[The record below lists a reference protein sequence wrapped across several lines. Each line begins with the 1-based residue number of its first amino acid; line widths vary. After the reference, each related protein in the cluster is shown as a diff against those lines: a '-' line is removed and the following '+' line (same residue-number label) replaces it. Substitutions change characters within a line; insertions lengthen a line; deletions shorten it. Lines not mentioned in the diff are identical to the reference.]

1 MFNFCKEMKYNNH
14 SKDLALLANS
24 FLEQAINA
32 DLGENKP
39 NYTNRDFF
47 NVLIIFQ
54 NALMDKMFDNQ
65 NYIEMS
71 LQDREQMAINCGYE
85 LRDFILKYTGLNI
98 SKIDEFLK

>member
-1 MFNFCKEMKYNNH
+1 MKYNNH
-14 SKDLALLANS
+14 SKDLDKLANS

-65 NYIEMS
+65 NYIDMNYEE
-71 LQDREQMAINCGYE
+71 RAEMAINCGYD
-85 LRDFILKYTGLNI
+85 LRDFILKYTGLNP
-98 SKIDEFLK
+98 SNIDEFLK

>member
-1 MFNFCKEMKYNNH
+1 MYNNH
-14 SKDLALLANS
+14 AEHLALLANS

-32 DLGENKP
+32 KLGENKP

-65 NYIEMS
+65 NYLDMDLI
-71 LQDREQMAINCGYE
+71 DREQMAMNCGNE
-85 LRDFILKYTGLNI
+85 LRDFVLKYTGLNP
-98 SKIDEFLK
+98 SNIDEFLK

>member
-1 MFNFCKEMKYNNH
+1 MYNNH

-32 DLGENKP
+32 DFGENKP

-65 NYIEMS
+65 NYIGMNYEE
-71 LQDREQMAINCGYE
+71 RAEMAINCGYD
-85 LRDFILKYTGLNI
+85 LRDFILKYTGLNT
-98 SKIDEFLK
+98 SNIDEFLK

>member
-1 MFNFCKEMKYNNH
+1 MYNNH
-14 SKDLALLANS
+14 AEHLEALANS

-32 DLGENKP
+32 DFGENKP

-65 NYIEMS
+65 NYIDMNYEE
-71 LQDREQMAINCGYE
+71 RAEMAINCGY
-85 LRDFILKYTGLNI
+85 D
-98 SKIDEFLK
+98 

>member
-1 MFNFCKEMKYNNH
+1 MYNNH
-14 SKDLALLANS
+14 SEHLALLANS

-32 DLGENKP
+32 KLGENKP

-65 NYIEMS
+65 NYLDMDLI
-71 LQDREQMAINCGYE
+71 DREQMAINCGYD
-85 LRDFILKYTGLNI
+85 LRDFILKYTGLNP
-98 SKIDEFLK
+98 SNIDEFLK

>member
-1 MFNFCKEMKYNNH
+1 MYNNH
-14 SKDLALLANS
+14 AEHLDLLANS

-32 DLGENKP
+32 DCGENKP

-65 NYIEMS
+65 NYIGMNYEE
-71 LQDREQMAINCGYE
+71 RAEMAINCGTD
-85 LRDFILKYTGLNI
+85 LRDFVLKYTGLNP
-98 SKIDEFLK
+98 SNIDEFLK

>member
-1 MFNFCKEMKYNNH
+1 MYNNH
-14 SKDLALLANS
+14 AEHLALLANS

-32 DLGENKP
+32 KLGENKP

-65 NYIEMS
+65 NYLDMDLI
-71 LQDREQMAINCGYE
+71 DREQMAINCGNE
-85 LRDFILKYTGLNI
+85 LRDFILKYTGLNP
-98 SKIDEFLK
+98 SNIDEFL

>member
-1 MFNFCKEMKYNNH
+1 MMYNNH
-14 SKDLALLANS
+14 SKDIAKLANS

-32 DLGENKP
+32 DFGENKP
-39 NYTNRDFF
+39 NYTNRDFL

-71 LQDREQMAINCGYE
+71 LQDREQMAINCGYD
-85 LRDFILKYTGLNI
+85 LRDFILKYTGLNT
-98 SKIDEFLK
+98 SKIDEFL

>member
-1 MFNFCKEMKYNNH
+1 MYNNH
-14 SKDLALLANS
+14 AEHLALLANS

-32 DLGENKP
+32 KLGENKP

-65 NYIEMS
+65 NYLDMDLI
-71 LQDREQMAINCGYE
+71 DREQMAINCGNE
-85 LRDFILKYTGLNI
+85 LRDFVLKYTGLNP
-98 SKIDEFLK
+98 SNIDEFLK

>member
-1 MFNFCKEMKYNNH
+1 MKYNNH
-14 SKDLALLANS
+14 SKDLDKLANS

-32 DLGENKP
+32 DFCENKP

-85 LRDFILKYTGLNI
+85 LRDFIIKYTGLNP
-98 SKIDEFLK
+98 SKIDDFLK

>member
-1 MFNFCKEMKYNNH
+1 MYNNH
-14 SKDLALLANS
+14 SKDLDLLANS

-32 DLGENKP
+32 AFGENKP

-65 NYIEMS
+65 NYIGMNYEE
-71 LQDREQMAINCGYE
+71 RAEMAINCGTD
-85 LRDFILKYTGLNI
+85 LRDFILKYTGLNP
-98 SKIDEFLK
+98 SNIDEFLK

>member
-1 MFNFCKEMKYNNH
+1 MKYNNH
-14 SKDLALLANS
+14 SKDLDKLANS

-32 DLGENKP
+32 DFGENKP
-39 NYTNRDFF
+39 NYTNRDFL

-85 LRDFILKYTGLNI
+85 LRDFILKYTGLNPSNI
-98 SKIDEFLK
+98 YEFLK

>member
-1 MFNFCKEMKYNNH
+1 MMYNNH
-14 SKDLALLANS
+14 SKDLDMLANS

-32 DLGENKP
+32 EFGENKR

-65 NYIEMS
+65 NHIEMS
-71 LQDREQMAINCGYE
+71 LQDREQMAINCGYD
-85 LRDFILKYTGLNI
+85 LRDFILKYTGLNP
-98 SKIDEFLK
+98 SKIDDFLK

>member
-1 MFNFCKEMKYNNH
+1 MKYNNH
-14 SKDLALLANS
+14 SKDLDLLANS

-32 DLGENKP
+32 DFGENKP

-65 NYIEMS
+65 NYIDMNYEE
-71 LQDREQMAINCGYE
+71 RAEMAINCGYD
-85 LRDFILKYTGLNI
+85 LRDFILKYTGLNL
-98 SKIDEFLK
+98 SKIDDFLK